1 MLRVVRD
8 LAVAVVGGASVGLV
22 VAYSGHS
29 TTLALWAALGGSIF
43 VLATCFVIE
52 HRRAVDTRPRPGL
65 STRPT
70 ATERV
75 AHDILVDEFGR
86 PSLPELR
93 RALKAERRKGREL
106 LASIRYSLKH
116 PYGGKMDME
125 LQDDRPARA
134 GCRRDSPCDRERRGP
149 PGGAASVRA
158 GPGLRAEGEP
168 KHRPAGAPATSGRR
182 AARGQAW
189 EGHYRGREARA
200 GRAPGARARARRVRP
215 PPGLP
220 A

>member
-125 LQDDRPARA
+125 LQDDFMKWAGGWPIYLSEYAPALYNVF
-134 GCRRDSPCDRERRGP
+134 RERGLGQGRNR
-149 PGGAASVRA
+149 AILTIYDLKTETKHSLKMLRKVRRHLWWETA
-158 GPGLRAEGEP
+158 LR
-168 KHRPAGAPATSGRR
+168 
-182 AARGQAW
+182 W
-189 EGHYRGREARA
+189 
-200 GRAPGARARARRVRP
+200 
-215 PPGLP
+215 LP
-220 A
+220 WR